1 MFELF
6 HFPAFISISTQSAH
20 RRGTKRQSRKGQ
32 EVADLNL
39 YHLLPRN
46 HENPPWMR
54 PCEKSHSSLKVG
66 YLEWYWRSEDDV
78 CNKLC
83 LYFHISYYSFFQINA
98 EWWIVRRNSKVCPR
112 TKLKTRNSRYKRLC
126 SISKTSTADP
136 WPRMRRVKLI
146 DVKRV

>member
-1 MFELF
+1 MAELSKTRKELKAVKDILAKEKLNQVKPTETEAGKKEELEVRFIFHDKRFELF
-6 HFPAFISISTQSAH
+6 HFPSYISIPTQSAH

-32 EVADLNL
+32 EVADVNL

-98 EWWIVRRNSKVCPR
+98 E
-112 TKLKTRNSRYKRLC
+112 
-126 SISKTSTADP
+126 
-136 WPRMRRVKLI
+136 
-146 DVKRV
+146 